1 MSLLKVLFYVYNN
14 LTGKII
20 KIKIS
25 STIEMIILFQ
35 FNIDWKK
42 SALKNQVAQLE
53 FKQSTF
59 TLNVLHK
66 RMLDAHP

>member
-20 KIKIS
+20 KIKTS

-35 FNIDWKK
+35 FNID
-42 SALKNQVAQLE
+42 
-53 FKQSTF
+53 
-59 TLNVLHK
+59 
-66 RMLDAHP
+66 